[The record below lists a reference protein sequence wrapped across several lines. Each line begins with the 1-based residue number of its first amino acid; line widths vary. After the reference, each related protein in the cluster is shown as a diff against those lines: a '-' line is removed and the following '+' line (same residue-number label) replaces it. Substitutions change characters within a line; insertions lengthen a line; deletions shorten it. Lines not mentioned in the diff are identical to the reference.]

1 MDRLEKIK
9 WLVNNPNPCI
19 KCGMSSSCCGCPK
32 YYEWKEKVDDTTV
45 EEANNVREA
54 LRLKKELEKHMLN
67 ISEEVKKAF
76 NL

>member
-9 WLVNNPNPCI
+9 WLVNNPNPCS

-32 YYEWKEKVDDTTV
+32 YYEWKPKFDIDDTIK
-45 EEANNVREA
+45 EEAYNVRKA
-54 LRLKKELEKHMLN
+54 LSLKKYLEN